1 MERKNTIFI
10 IFFLIIST
18 NIISSFFRYEVDLTE
33 DKKYTLSEDSK
44 QVLSNIDDILTIK
57 VYLEGN
63 LPTGF
68 QMLSSSINNFLI
80 NCKKENNFIE
90 FEFIDPNDN
99 DETKKKDIYKQLQ
112 SQGLYP
118 TDLTIK
124 KTSETSRKIIFPG
137 LIIYYKEKRETY
149 YGEKY

>member
-1 MERKNTIFI
+1 MR
-10 IFFLIIST
+10 
-18 NIISSFFRYEVDLTE
+18 VDIHTE

-99 DETKKKDIYKQLQ
+99 DETKKKDIYKRLQ

-124 KTSETSRKIIFPG
+124 KSISTGIQ
-137 LIIYYKEKRETY
+137 
-149 YGEKY
+149 